1 KAADHLEWPEFRVQ
15 AAIHYAEAFPREI
28 NEALAENSATDF
40 DALKRLIPGRS
51 YLGSIGVLVALTFC
65 VISARPQTPSIL
77 AEGTYDGHDKS
88 APSPSPIVP
97 VWHWKMTSGPGGS
110 FTVDDAAMKVNG
122 NDIKYVEVF
131 GFSKEWKPA
140 SFTLKTFSGNSAQPT
155 VSLVCEYHQD
165 AISCDWLE
173 PGITY
178 RGSLHID
185 GPKVFF
191 PPGDDADTFWLTAAE
206 CIQAERTPGKVTN
219 VSVVTIDQSSPP
231 LKLEVVGSSA
241 VTYVGQEDLKI
252 GLGTIRAHK
261 FRIEDFTVWTADS
274 GLVLAME
281 DVEGRTELIS
291 LDDPTHRLLPAL
303 VQR

>member
-1 KAADHLEWPEFRVQ
+1 MR
-15 AAIHYAEAFPREI
+15 
-28 NEALAENSATDF
+28 F
-40 DALKRLIPGRS
+40 D
-51 YLGSIGVLVALTFC
+51 LGSFSVLVAFTFC
-65 VISARPQTPSIL
+65 VISVRPQTPRIL
-77 AEGTYDGHDKS
+77 AEGTYDDHDKS
-88 APSPSPIVP
+88 APSSAPLVP

-110 FTVDDAAMKVNG
+110 FTVEDAAVTVYG

-140 SFTLKTFSGNSAQPT
+140 SFTFKTFSGDSAQPFA
-155 VSLVCEYHQD
+155 SIVCQYHQD
-165 AISCDWLE
+165 SISCGLFE
-173 PGITY
+173 PAKTY
-178 RGSLHID
+178 RGSLHVH
-185 GPKVFF
+185 GPKVLF

-219 VSVVTIDQSSPP
+219 VSVVTIDQSNPP

-241 VTYVGQEDLKI
+241 VTYIGQEDLKI

-261 FRIEDFTVWTADS
+261 FRIENSTVWTADS

-281 DVEGRTELIS
+281 DVEGRCELIS